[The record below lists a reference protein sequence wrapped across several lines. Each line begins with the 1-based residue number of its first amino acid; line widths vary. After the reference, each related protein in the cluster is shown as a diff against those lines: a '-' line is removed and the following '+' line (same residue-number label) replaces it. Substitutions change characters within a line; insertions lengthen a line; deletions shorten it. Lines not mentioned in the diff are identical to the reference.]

1 MEDILKSAFYF
12 LFGSVPGLLLLPAV
26 LYLATFGVVCTFI
39 STIRTRPWLRRVVD
53 TVAAIATLPLAFLLF
68 RPVFSSITSPAV
80 LFFSVP
86 CLAGLGCGA
95 AYASL
100 RKLALR

>member
-12 LFGSVPGLLLLPAV
+12 FFGSLPGLLLLPAV

-39 STIRTRPWLRRVVD
+39 ATLQSRPWFRRGLD
-53 TVAAIATLPLAFLLF
+53 TFAAIATLPLAFLLL
-68 RPVFSSITSPAV
+68 RPVFSAISSPAV
-80 LFFSVP
+80 LFFTVP
-86 CLAGLGCGA
+86 CLAGLGFGA